1 MPVNMVALKAA
12 LQKKLKF
19 LAKISFHMMRGKVLL
34 HFWKVGNLNLLG
46 INEGGRMV
54 KSSAINN
61 QALFVDLSTRDIQR
75 IPISASIR
83 SKYLGGKGMAL
94 KLLHDFIQ
102 PGVDPLSP
110 ENILIFASGA
120 TAGTASPAGG
130 RFVVVSKSP
139 LTGIYASSYAGG
151 RFGLS
156 LKKAGYD
163 ALIITG
169 TSEKP
174 SYIQIEDESISI
186 CNAQDLWGMDT
197 YAFQEQQKSLGDWV
211 VIGPAGENRVR
222 YALIASDKRVAGRC
236 GLGAVMGSKNLKG
249 IVARGSKKFQPQS
262 PEPFKKALKT
272 AQAKMKA
279 HDNTGRRLRILGTS
293 QNVNIFGT
301 TGIMPVRNFSRS
313 RFEQMKNIDAETIR
327 NHHYQK
333 NHGCVG
339 CPIKCGRIGTFQQK
353 KLVSPEYETI
363 AMMGSNLMIHDI
375 SQIAMFNDQ
384 LNRLGLDSISTGN
397 VIGFVME
404 LTEKGLLETNLSFGS
419 IENISQ
425 AINDIAYRKN
435 FGDEMAEG
443 VMRLS
448 EKYGGNEYAIHV
460 KGLEMPGYDPRGCK
474 GQGLGYATAV
484 NGANHLSGGT
494 HAIEAESYLDPLS
507 PHGKAYYVKFMQ
519 DVNEAVN
526 SSIFCIQTQ
535 YPFLEENPIY
545 KYTPMPIMRLIM
557 RYLPFIAVKTA
568 DFSDYSALLSSLL
581 GEPISGNDFYTAGE
595 RVFNLERHMNCLE
608 GISRMNDTLPQR
620 ILKEKRDDQWPSI
633 ELEPMLDQYYD
644 LRGWSKEGIPEV
656 QTMKRLDI

>member
-1 MPVNMVALKAA
+1 LK
-12 LQKKLKF
+12 KK
-19 LAKISFHMMRGKVLL
+19 SFNIRFVT
-34 HFWKVGNLNLLG
+34 NLYYKKTKG
-46 INEGGRMV
+46 EIMQQC
-54 KSSAINN
+54 SSVNN
-61 QALFVDLSTRDIQR
+61 QALFIDLSTHDIQR
-75 IPISASIR
+75 IPINAAIR
-83 SKYLGGKGMAL
+83 NKYLGGKGLAL
-94 KLLHDFIQ
+94 KLLHDFMP

-110 ENILIFASGA
+110 ENILVFATGA

-163 ALIITG
+163 VLIIVG
-169 TSEKP
+169 KSETP
-174 SYIQIEDESISI
+174 SYIQIDDESIRI
-186 CNAQDLWGMDT
+186 CDARDLWGMDT
-197 YAFQEQQKSLGDWV
+197 YDFQNRQKSLGDWV
-211 VIGPAGENRVR
+211 VIGPAGENLVR
-222 YALIASDKRVAGRC
+222 YALIASDRRVAGRC

-249 IVARGSKKFQPQS
+249 IVARGSRKFRPQM
-262 PEPFKKALKT
+262 PEQFTKALKI
-272 AQAKMKA
+272 AQAKIKA
-279 HDNTGRRLRILGTS
+279 HDNTGRRLKILGTA

-313 RFEQMKNIDAETIR
+313 RFENMQFINAETIR
-327 NHHYQK
+327 DNHYKK

-339 CPIKCGRIGTFQQK
+339 CPIKCGRIGHFQQK
-353 KLVSPEYETI
+353 DLISPEYETI
-363 AMMGSNLMIHDI
+363 AMIGSNLLIHDI
-375 SQIAMFNDQ
+375 SKIAMFNDQ

-404 LTEKGLLETNLSFGS
+404 LTEKGLLETDLSFGNL
-419 IENISQ
+419 ENISQ
-425 AINDIAYRKN
+425 AISDIAYRKN

-448 EKYGGNEYAIHV
+448 EKYGGSDFAIHV

-494 HAIEAESYLDPLS
+494 HAIEAESYLNPLS
-507 PHGKAYYVKFMQ
+507 PHGKPYYVKFMQ

-535 YPFLEENPIY
+535 YPFLEENPVY
-545 KYTPMPIMRLIM
+545 KYTPMPVMRLIM
-557 RYLPFIAVKTA
+557 RYLPFVAVKTA

-581 GEPISGNDFYTAGE
+581 GEPISGNDFYTIGE

-620 ILKEKRDDQWPSI
+620 ILKEKREDQWPSI
-633 ELEPMLDQYYD
+633 ELAQMLDHYYD
-644 LRGWSKEGIPEV
+644 LRGWRNDGIPQEE
-656 QTMKRLDI
+656 TLKSLDIY